1 MKRIKTLALALAC
14 IIVLMLSLTS
24 CGPIKNLFFDEEGN
38 FIGLDKFFRD
48 GEEDEY
54 VENIELWNGSAYELE
69 YESNGDGT
77 CTVFIR
83 TNAYG
88 TFSSFGSGVLVYD
101 EAYERVSS
109 EKIYYSAG
117 KIDGA
122 ILIPSEDITANY
134 YTVPTSYSVEIPEIS
149 PDGDRVT
156 AVGDSEFLAYANVPR
171 ILDVEAFERILDK
184 LENNNKISD
193 FELNKFKVYY
203 FLQDPSQVT
212 TSVLID
218 QMKKAYP
225 VTRVMPVYVLDE
237 EITVKQ
243 LETISEILEKYANY
257 TASDYKNDFNSF
269 KSKVAEE
276 DSAIAETLEYGNFA
290 DNIERVVLPSS
301 VVKIASH
308 AFEGCYN
315 MEHIEIHGDI
325 EELGD
330 YAFSGCKK
338 LQTVHLH
345 DGGLARIGEGV
356 FMNCENLR
364 DVHLPESVTEI
375 GRSAFEGCT
384 SLYTVDVPT
393 TLQTIGDY
401 AFMDCSA
408 LEGIVIPYTTT
419 YIGTNAF
426 VGCDSLSVAE
436 FACTD
441 GWVRTDN
448 YGNAENITFS
458 DAETNISYLKA
469 EGFEY
474 TRISR

>member
-14 IIVLMLSLTS
+14 IMVLMLSLTS
-24 CGPIKNLFFDEEGN
+24 CGPIKDLFFDEEGN

-54 VENIELWNGSAYELE
+54 VENIELWNSSAYELE

-83 TNAYG
+83 TNAG
-88 TFSSFGSGVLVYD
+88 GSFSSFGSGVVVYD

-109 EKIYYSAG
+109 EKIYYSAE

-156 AVGDSEFLAYANVPR
+156 AVGNSEFSAYANVPR
-171 ILDVEAFERILDK
+171 TLSIEAYERILEK
-184 LENNNKISD
+184 LMCNNSISSHE
-193 FELNKFKVYY
+193 FAKFKSYY
-203 FLQDPSQVT
+203 ISLDPSNV
-212 TSVLID
+212 SSSEAD
-218 QMKKAYP
+218 NMNKAYP
-225 VTRVMPVYVLDE
+225 ITRATSVCLLGPATLE
-237 EITVKQ
+237 E
-243 LETISEILEKYANY
+243 LEWLSKTLKEYANY

-325 EELGD
+325 EELGN

-345 DGGLARIGEGV
+345 DGGLTRIGEGV

-375 GRSAFEGCT
+375 GRNAFEGCT

-393 TLQTIGDY
+393 KLQTIGDY

-448 YGNAENITFS
+448 YGNAENVTFS
-458 DAETNISYLKA
+458 DNETNIAYLKT
-469 EGFEY
+469 ENVEY